1 MRRFLIPAFVGLVI
15 LAGLGGTLW
24 WSIGTCRPLDRLLGL
39 SGCTHRLELV
49 DFVPLTHTT
58 MAPTEL
64 DGMASLF
71 GQVRTADGYQ
81 PGLIRLN
88 VLTGREEGRYPLP
101 IRNGFTSVVLSA
113 DGKRA
118 AIGCSTSSNCL
129 ESDGSHAVIDITS
142 GRLIE
147 TLDLGRD
154 VYPRTFPGEA
164 APDARFNYHS
174 QFIDNGQKVVTA
186 DGERRL
192 VLKDLAGT
200 EIAVLESTYTPMD
213 NWLTVSPSSR
223 YVAMLKRSDRSSPRV
238 GIWDGRDGSLVASF
252 QIPDDSRTGVAWA
265 NDEAAV
271 FVVVTRGRQR
281 FLQRFAF

>member
-1 MRRFLIPAFVGLVI
+1 MRKLLLPAFIALIV
-15 LAGLGGTLW
+15 LATLGWTIW
-24 WSIGTCRPLDRLLGL
+24 WALSICRPLDRLLGL
-39 SGCTHRLELV
+39 SGCTHSLELV
-49 DFVPLTHTT
+49 DFAPLTQTT
-58 MAPTEL
+58 MSPVAL
-64 DGMASLF
+64 DGTASLF

-88 VLTGREEGRYPLP
+88 SMTGRENNRYPLP
-101 IRNGFTSVVLSA
+101 IQNGFTSVVFSS

-129 ESDGSHAVIDITS
+129 ESNGSHAVIDITN

-154 VYPRTFPGEA
+154 IYPRTFPGEA

-174 QFIDNGQKVVTA
+174 QFVDNGQKVVTA

-192 VLKDLAGT
+192 VMKDLAGT
-200 EIAVLESTYTPMD
+200 QIAVLESTYTPKD

-223 YVAMLKRSDRSSPRV
+223 YVAMLQRSDRSSPRV
-238 GIWDGRDGSLVASF
+238 SIWDGRDGSLVASF

-265 NDEAAV
+265 NDESAV